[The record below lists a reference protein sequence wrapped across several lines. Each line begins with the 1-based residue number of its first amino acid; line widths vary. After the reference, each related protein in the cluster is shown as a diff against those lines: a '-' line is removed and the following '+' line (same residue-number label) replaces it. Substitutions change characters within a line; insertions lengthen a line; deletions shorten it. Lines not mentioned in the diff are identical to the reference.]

1 MTPPEALRA
10 FAIGFGCSL
19 TAYLV
24 ARYLFQRWP
33 ATIGPTRFLLSGL
46 TVLFLLTLGI
56 VWWSVR
62 G

>member
-1 MTPPEALRA
+1 MTPPEAMRA

-24 ARYLFQRWP
+24 ARHVFQRWP
-33 ATIGPTRFLLSGL
+33 TMIGPTRFLLSGL
-46 TVLFLLTLGI
+46 TTIGLLTVGI

>member
-1 MTPPEALRA
+1 MT
-10 FAIGFGCSL
+10 
-19 TAYLV
+19 
-24 ARYLFQRWP
+24 
-33 ATIGPTRFLLSGL
+33 GPTKQLLSGL